1 MSQQSLDA
9 VKAFPSQDCNALPS
23 NCGIDFGFDAEVAA
37 GDATTGVGASPP
49 IAVPT
54 NKANAARMN
63 LRVQVPFEA
72 PEFRT
77 VSPVVDQSNV
87 EMSTDSPIGGGL
99 MCVRRPAA
107 LCLIFRSLRKFF
119 AVA

>member
-1 MSQQSLDA
+1 MSEQSSDSA
-9 VKAFPSQDCNALPS
+9 KAFPSQDFNALPS
-23 NCGIDFGFDAEVAA
+23 NCGIDFGFDAEVAT

-54 NKANAARMN
+54 NKANPARMN

-87 EMSTDSPIGGGL
+87 ETAVDQSNFEMATDSPIGGGL
-99 MCVRRPAA
+99 MCVPQRCA
-107 LCLIFRSLRKFF
+107 
-119 AVA
+119 